1 MKINDK
7 IRLLRESREW
17 SQEDMAT
24 KLNMSTKGYA
34 KIERGETRSNLIRLE
49 QISEVLGMDFL
60 DLLAF
65 GEDRNIYINTTD
77 IDIKTHIKH
86 SNISLLNG
94 NSEIDRLNTLLS
106 HKEETILYQNK
117 ILAQKD
123 EIIDMQKRELTL
135 LRKMLDQET
144 I

>member
-77 IDIKTHIKH
+77 VKTNIKH
-86 SNISLLNG
+86 SNISLFNG

-123 EIIDMQKRELTL
+123 EIIEMQKRELTL

>member
-1 MKINDK
+1 MKINEK

-17 SQEDMAT
+17 SQEDMAN

-34 KIERGETRSNLIRLE
+34 KIERGETRSNLPRLE
-49 QISEVLGMDFL
+49 QISEALGVDFL

-65 GEDRNIYINTTD
+65 GEDKQIYINSS
-77 IDIKTHIKH
+77 DIKTDIQH
-86 SNISLLNG
+86 SNISILNG
-94 NSEIDRLNTLLS
+94 NIEIDRLNTLLA

-117 ILAQKD
+117 IIAQK
-123 EIIDMQKRELTL
+123 EEMLEMQKRELAL
-135 LRKMLDQET
+135 LRQLLDKNV

>member
-1 MKINDK
+1 MKINEK

-17 SQEDMAT
+17 SQEDMAN

-34 KIERGETRSNLIRLE
+34 KIERGETRSNLPRLE
-49 QISEVLGMDFL
+49 QISEALGVDFL

-65 GEDRNIYINTTD
+65 GEDKQIYINSS
-77 IDIKTHIKH
+77 DIKTDIQH
-86 SNISLLNG
+86 SNISILNG
-94 NSEIDRLNTLLS
+94 NIEIDRLNMLLA

-117 ILAQKD
+117 IIAQK
-123 EIIDMQKRELTL
+123 EEMLEMQKRELAL
-135 LRKMLDQET
+135 LRQLLDKNV